1 MIPNNLNQMYNTSYQ
16 NKNHQAENEEY
27 NTQSSNVNES
37 GIIVHEDKEQ
47 FKLSDPLKKISR
59 YWLISPIK

>member
-1 MIPNNLNQMYNTSYQ
+1 MI
-16 NKNHQAENEEY
+16 
-27 NTQSSNVNES
+27 TQSSNVNES

-59 YWLISPIK
+59 YWLISLIK